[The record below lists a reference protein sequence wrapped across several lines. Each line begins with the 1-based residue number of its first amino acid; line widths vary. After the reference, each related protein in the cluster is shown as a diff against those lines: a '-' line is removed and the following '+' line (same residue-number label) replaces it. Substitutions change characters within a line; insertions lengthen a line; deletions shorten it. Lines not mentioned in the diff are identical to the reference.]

1 MQYKTIILEL
11 LRQRPQLHE
20 RLRRSDTLL
29 TTLNEQAGQLKARHL
44 EWLAVLMEATPG
56 SEPIQLTGAAFELAR
71 TEWEA
76 CLATDSLPVDLEPLR
91 LDDAMKFLRRHSS
104 PE

>member
-11 LRQRPQLHE
+11 LRQQPQLHE
-20 RLRRSDTLL
+20 QLRQSDTLL
-29 TTLNEQAGQLKARHL
+29 ETLNEQALQLKARHL

-56 SEPIQLTGAAFELAR
+56 SEPNQLTGAAFELAR
-71 TEWEA
+71 SEWEE
-76 CLATDSLPVDLEPLR
+76 CLATDSLPVDFEPLS

>member
-20 RLRRSDTLL
+20 QLRQSNTLL
-29 TTLNEQAGQLKARHL
+29 ETLNAQALQLKARHL
-44 EWLAVLMEATPG
+44 EWLAVLLEATPG
-56 SEPIQLTGAAFELAR
+56 SEPSQLSGAAFELALN
-71 TEWEA
+71 EWEE
-76 CLATDSLPVDLEPLR
+76 CLASDSLPVDFEPLS
-91 LDDAMKFLRRHSS
+91 LDDAMEFLRRHSS